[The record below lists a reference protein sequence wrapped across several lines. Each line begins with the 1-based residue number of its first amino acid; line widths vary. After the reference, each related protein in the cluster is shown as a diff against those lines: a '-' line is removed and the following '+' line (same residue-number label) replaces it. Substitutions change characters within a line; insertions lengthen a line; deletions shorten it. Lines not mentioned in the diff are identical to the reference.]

1 MDRLRAADVDEDAVQ
16 LVPLVNLGDL
26 RGRRLGVELV
36 ICAPR
41 RLTKSGLAARNEFMA
56 TPKSPVQISEAS
68 LSRSPS
74 TIRLKTPSTELE
86 LIGECNLS
94 MISSCSA
101 TTFLRSSS
109 SMPSYGSVDDGSPP
123 PILLTFLREKSVR
136 FRAAAGCC
144 IASQKSCATK
154 PPRSV
159 VLVIVTA
166 GLGNTLRKPRLS
178 LPKFHPHPPNT
189 YQRP

>member
-109 SMPSYGSVDDGSPP
+109 SMPSYRSVDDGSPP

-144 IASQKSCATK
+144 IGGPNCVQ
-154 PPRSV
+154 
-159 VLVIVTA
+159 L
-166 GLGNTLRKPRLS
+166 
-178 LPKFHPHPPNT
+178 FPNT
-189 YQRP
+189 